1 MSTAGALRGMERS
14 EIRMSTAGALRGMER
29 SGIRMSTAEA
39 CRGDS
44 KAGGTIDAVVDIKI
58 KLLREKLW
66 QNLGEGTDGED
77 KGCALKDAR
86 EVRRYIICQF
96 SVI

>member
-1 MSTAGALRGMERS
+1 MQACLREGIFLFLF
-14 EIRMSTAGALRGMER
+14 IRRQPNMRMER

-39 CRGDS
+39 CGGDS
-44 KAGGTIDAVVDIKI
+44 KAGETIDAVVDIKI
-58 KLLREKLW
+58 KLLRENLW

-86 EVRRYIICQF
+86 EIRRYIICQF